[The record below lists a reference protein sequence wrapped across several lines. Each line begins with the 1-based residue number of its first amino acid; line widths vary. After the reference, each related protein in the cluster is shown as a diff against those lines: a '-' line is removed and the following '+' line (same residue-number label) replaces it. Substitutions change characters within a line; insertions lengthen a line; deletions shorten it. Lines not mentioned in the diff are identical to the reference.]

1 VREVLELHHRR
12 EIEMNLKVASLA
24 CALAMVAGAVITNPA
39 AAQERTLHVG
49 ADADYR
55 PISYP
60 DPSGKMIGFDVDFAT
75 ALAAHM
81 GRKLQYE
88 GMAWDGIIPALQAKK
103 IDAVT
108 DLVITDKRKEVV
120 AFSSPYVAQT
130 ITTVVRTDKP
140 NFNPGRDD
148 LAKLRVGVM
157 VSTAAA
163 NALQKIPGVNP
174 TTYNTVA
181 DEYNDLL
188 LGRID
193 VVAIESSNGAYVASA
208 TYPGKLRVT
217 GQTLSDEKS
226 LAAVAVRK
234 DDTALLDEV
243 NVALAKMKADGS
255 LKATITK
262 WFGDDRQMVE

>member
-1 VREVLELHHRR
+1 FR
-12 EIEMNLKVASLA
+12 
-24 CALAMVAGAVITNPA
+24 
-39 AAQERTLHVG
+39 VG

-60 DPSGKMIGFDVDFAT
+60 DPSGKMIGFDFDFAT
-75 ALAAHM
+75 ALASHM
-81 GRKLQYE
+81 GMKLQYE

-108 DLVITDKRKEVV
+108 DIVATDKRKEVV
-120 AFSSPYVAQT
+120 AFSNPYLVQT
-130 ITTVVRTDKP
+130 ITTVVRSDKP
-140 NFNPGRDD
+140 DLNPGPDD
-148 LAKLRVGVM
+148 FSKLRVGVM

-163 NALQKIPGVNP
+163 TALEKMPGVKP

-193 VVAIESSNGAYVASA
+193 VVVIESINGAYVASA

-217 GQTLSDEKS
+217 ARALSDDKS
-226 LAAVAVRK
+226 LVAAAVRK
-234 DDTALLDEV
+234 DDAALLSEM
-243 NVALAKMKADGS
+243 NAAIAKMKGDGS
-255 LKATITK
+255 LKAIVAK
-262 WFGDDRQMVE
+262 WFGDDRMVAP